1 MHFEKFNIISDRD
14 VQALEETTETILLNL
29 DHIISIKPIRIVT
42 ENGVLYGHW
51 IRMSNGKKYRASKI
65 PESLARLISVP
76 KSGLE
81 GTEDLE

>member
-42 ENGVLYGHW
+42 ENGVIFGHW

-65 PESLARLISVP
+65 PESLSKLISVP
-76 KSGLE
+76 QNGS
-81 GTEDLE
+81 EDIE

>member
-1 MHFEKFNIISDRD
+1 MHFDKFNIISDRD

-42 ENGVLYGHW
+42 ENGVIFGHW

-65 PESLARLISVP
+65 PASLEALISVP
-76 KSGLE
+76 HE
-81 GTEDLE
+81 TTEDVE

>member
-1 MHFEKFNIISDRD
+1 MHFDKFNIISDRD

-42 ENGVLYGHW
+42 ENGVIFGHW

-65 PESLARLISVP
+65 PDSLEALISVP
-76 KSGLE
+76 HE
-81 GTEDLE
+81 TTEDIE